1 MGDKAPP
8 AEDAAGDGAEKAAD
22 APPEE
27 EVPEG
32 GDTPPEEEVPEGG
45 DTPAEKGA
53 PEGGDKPEEVVEG
66 AADGAKSE
74 MGPAEDKIDE
84 AITVM
89 NKLNDLFEKI
99 VNSLNDAAGDGE
111 SGGDVEEENV
121 GLDAREGGEP
131 PAEGGAGGGPPTEPP
146 ADGGADMAP
155 KEGEAPGDGGAE
167 AGSTPAED
175 GVTTPTAD
183 AAPAAKAVKGEPDSD
198 AVKGEPDSDT
208 VKEAPDSD
216 TVKEAPNSEAVKG
229 ESNSDIESDN
239 AEISN
244 AKESSNNQKENGKE
258 DESPMESQK
267 NEE

>member
-1 MGDKAPP
+1 MGSKGKVVMYKQALFLLALVTFARSLPLPQGTTPAAEGADKAPP
-8 AEDAAGDGAEKAAD
+8 VEDAAGDGAEKAADAPAEGAPPED

-111 SGGDVEEENV
+111 SGDDVEEDLQQSLQQTVGQTWHLKKVRLQVTV
-121 GLDAREGGEP
+121 GL
-131 PAEGGAGGGPPTEPP
+131 
-146 ADGGADMAP
+146 
-155 KEGEAPGDGGAE
+155 KPGLHLQ
-167 AGSTPAED
+167 
-175 GVTTPTAD
+175 
-183 AAPAAKAVKGEPDSD
+183 KGELERRMQLQHQHLQQM
-198 AVKGEPDSDT
+198 V
-208 VKEAPDSD
+208 
-216 TVKEAPNSEAVKG
+216 
-229 ESNSDIESDN
+229 
-239 AEISN
+239 
-244 AKESSNNQKENGKE
+244 
-258 DESPMESQK
+258 
-267 NEE
+267 

>member
-1 MGDKAPP
+1 MGSKGKVVMYKQALFLLALVTFARSLPLPQGTTPAAEGADKAPP
-8 AEDAAGDGAEKAAD
+8 AEDAAGDGAEKAADAPAEGAPPED

-45 DTPAEKGA
+45 DTPPEKGA

-111 SGGDVEEENV
+111 SGDDVEEENV

-131 PAEGGAGGGPPTEPP
+131 PAE
-146 ADGGADMAP
+146 GGADMAP

-167 AGSTPAED
+167 AGSTPAE
-175 GVTTPTAD
+175 GGAG
-183 AAPAAKAVKGEPDSD
+183 A
-198 AVKGEPDSDT
+198 
-208 VKEAPDSD
+208 
-216 TVKEAPNSEAVKG
+216 
-229 ESNSDIESDN
+229 
-239 AEISN
+239 
-244 AKESSNNQKENGKE
+244 
-258 DESPMESQK
+258 
-267 NEE
+267 

>member
-1 MGDKAPP
+1 MGSKGKVVMYKQALFLLALVTFARSLPLPQGTTPAAEGADKAPP

-22 APPEE
+22 APAEGAPPEDAPPEE

-32 GDTPPEEEVPEGG
+32 GDTPP
-45 DTPAEKGA
+45 EKGA

-121 GLDAREGGEP
+121 GLDAREGEEP
-131 PAEGGAGGGPPTEPP
+131 PAEGGDGGGPPTEPP

-155 KEGEAPGDGGAE
+155 KEGEAP
-167 AGSTPAED
+167 
-175 GVTTPTAD
+175 
-183 AAPAAKAVKGEPDSD
+183 
-198 AVKGEPDSDT
+198 
-208 VKEAPDSD
+208 
-216 TVKEAPNSEAVKG
+216 
-229 ESNSDIESDN
+229 
-239 AEISN
+239 
-244 AKESSNNQKENGKE
+244 
-258 DESPMESQK
+258 
-267 NEE
+267 

>member
-1 MGDKAPP
+1 MGKGKVVMYKQALFLLALVTFARSLPLPQGTTPAAEGADKAPP
-8 AEDAAGDGAEKAAD
+8 VEDAAGDGAEKAED
-22 APPEE
+22 PPPEE

-53 PEGGDKPEEVVEG
+53 PEGGDKPEEVDEG

-111 SGGDVEEENV
+111 SGDDVEEENV

-167 AGSTPAED
+167 AGSTPAE
-175 GVTTPTAD
+175 GGAGAAD
-183 AAPAAKAVKGEPDSD
+183 AATTPAPAAD
-198 AVKGEPDSDT
+198 
-208 VKEAPDSD
+208 
-216 TVKEAPNSEAVKG
+216 
-229 ESNSDIESDN
+229 
-239 AEISN
+239 
-244 AKESSNNQKENGKE
+244 
-258 DESPMESQK
+258 
-267 NEE
+267 

>member
-1 MGDKAPP
+1 MG
-8 AEDAAGDGAEKAAD
+8 
-22 APPEE
+22 
-27 EVPEG
+27 
-32 GDTPPEEEVPEGG
+32 
-45 DTPAEKGA
+45 
-53 PEGGDKPEEVVEG
+53 
-66 AADGAKSE
+66 
-74 MGPAEDKIDE
+74 EDKIDE

-131 PAEGGAGGGPPTEPP
+131 PAEGGDGGGPPTEPP
-146 ADGGADMAP
+146 A
-155 KEGEAPGDGGAE
+155 
-167 AGSTPAED
+167 D

-198 AVKGEPDSDT
+198 AVKGEPDSDA

-229 ESNSDIESDN
+229 ESNSDIE
-239 AEISN
+239 
-244 AKESSNNQKENGKE
+244 NGKE
-258 DESPMESQK
+258 DESP
-267 NEE
+267 

>member
-1 MGDKAPP
+1 MGVEKSASKGKVVMYKQALFLLALVTFARSLPLPQGTTPAAEGADKAPP
-8 AEDAAGDGAEKAAD
+8 VEDAAGDGAEKAAD
-22 APPEE
+22 ALAEGAPPEE

-53 PEGGDKPEEVVEG
+53 PEGGDKPEEVDEG

-111 SGGDVEEENV
+111 SGDDVEEENV

-131 PAEGGAGGGPPTEPP
+131 PA
-146 ADGGADMAP
+146 DGGADMTP

-167 AGSTPAED
+167 AGSTPAEGGAGAADAATTPAPAAD

-198 AVKGEPDSDT
+198 AVKGEPDSDA
-208 VKEAPDSD
+208 VKGEPDSD
-216 TVKEAPNSEAVKG
+216 T
-229 ESNSDIESDN
+229 
-239 AEISN
+239 
-244 AKESSNNQKENGKE
+244 
-258 DESPMESQK
+258 
-267 NEE
+267 

>member
-1 MGDKAPP
+1 MGTFARSLPLPQGTTPAAEGADKAPP
-8 AEDAAGDGAEKAAD
+8 VEDAAGDGAEKAADAPAEGAPAEGAPPED

-53 PEGGDKPEEVVEG
+53 PEGG

-99 VNSLNDAAGDGE
+99 VNPLNDAAGDGE
-111 SGGDVEEENV
+111 SGDDVEEENV

-131 PAEGGAGGGPPTEPP
+131 PAEGGAGGGPP
-146 ADGGADMAP
+146 
-155 KEGEAPGDGGAE
+155 
-167 AGSTPAED
+167 
-175 GVTTPTAD
+175 
-183 AAPAAKAVKGEPDSD
+183 
-198 AVKGEPDSDT
+198 
-208 VKEAPDSD
+208 
-216 TVKEAPNSEAVKG
+216 
-229 ESNSDIESDN
+229 
-239 AEISN
+239 
-244 AKESSNNQKENGKE
+244 
-258 DESPMESQK
+258 
-267 NEE
+267 